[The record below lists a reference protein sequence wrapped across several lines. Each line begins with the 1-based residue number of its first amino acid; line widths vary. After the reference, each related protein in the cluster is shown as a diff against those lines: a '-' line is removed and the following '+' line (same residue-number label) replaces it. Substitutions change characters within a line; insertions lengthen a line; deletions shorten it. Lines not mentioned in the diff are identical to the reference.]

1 MMNSL
6 VSYREKITGILNS
19 KKPLADAAAGI
30 ENGHYVVVDT
40 ELTGLNRKKD
50 SIVSIGAVRMKGGRI
65 DLGDIFYHLVNPS
78 SAMKH
83 ESIIIHGITPS
94 EVAEKPSIDRVLS
107 DFIDFC
113 GEDVIVGHFITLD
126 MDFINRQARRIN
138 GTPMKNPVL
147 DTGSIHE
154 WIRFNDGDFSRH
166 YGGLAEELNLFS
178 LAKKYRIPFNNAHNA
193 VSDAFITAQLFQR
206 FLSFLPRFGVKTL
219 KDLIRIGKP

>member
-6 VSYREKITGILNS
+6 VSYREKIIGIL
-19 KKPLADAAAGI
+19 KKPRIDDDSAI
-30 ENGHYVVVDT
+30 ENCNYVVVDT
-40 ELTGLNRKKD
+40 ELTGLNPKKD

-65 DLGDIFYHLVNPS
+65 DLSDIFYRLINPS

-94 EVAEKPSIDRVLS
+94 DVAQKPSIEGVLS

-113 GEDVIVGHFITLD
+113 GEDLMVGHFVTLD

-138 GTPMKNPVL
+138 GVPMKNHVI
-147 DTGSIHE
+147 DTCSIHE

-166 YGGLAEELNLFS
+166 YGGLSEELNLFA

-193 VSDAFITAQLFQR
+193 MSDAFITAQLFQR

-219 KDLIRIGKP
+219 KDLIRIGRP